1 MSIHALIVGVSNYDL
16 IGAPNLEF
24 CKNDIKYFSEALV
37 KGLSVKEE
45 QIVKLGENDVVKK
58 QSFISALKKF
68 DFEVE
73 EDENEDTFIFYF
85 SGHGRINCN
94 KHLLTFSDGYLE
106 TEDLIEH
113 INKINTKNKLLIFD
127 TCHSGHFKI
136 NGLPEV
142 DYESSLKE
150 FIGTGY
156 AVLASSSANQFSYNY
171 PDSKKQ
177 LSLFTSFLNDALT
190 ARILLKEGKKS
201 LDDIINL
208 LFQYMK
214 IRNIKHPE
222 HAQTPIFRSK
232 LGGTIFFSVEKY
244 IPYVSNNY
252 FLEKEKYRI
261 YKVEPIHTAR
271 AKRYVVKVILK
282 DPLTLEEISIV
293 HKEIVSIIKDIEIYN
308 NENFEKHW
316 KGKLAN
322 IIFCHYGNSEDDI
335 LNSNFLCK
343 TIWVDDKQDKNWWY
357 NLSNKSKFVN
367 DVYFDINSNYEALN
381 KFYAANTADDT
392 CLIQQTRDITINMI
406 NLAEMLIKSFDE
418 LLNEE
423 VTEKEFIEKFKKIS
437 PKITD
442 YYFKESNLDLPTKK
456 LKDWSSACTGLSA
469 TIYDFTLFYGEHA
482 LKNRTYDNRIACMK
496 MTKNQYY
503 KDLEKLKEEEEKI
516 KDLINDVLS

>member
-1 MSIHALIVGVSNYDL
+1 MIYALVVGVSNYSL
-16 IGAPNLEF
+16 MGAQNLGF

-37 KGLSVKEE
+37 KGLSVKKE

-58 QSFISALKKF
+58 QSFISALRKF
-68 DFEVE
+68 DF

-85 SGHGRINCN
+85 SGHGGIDCN
-94 KHLLTFSDGYLE
+94 KHFLIFSDGYLE

-156 AVLASSSANQFSYNY
+156 AVLASSSSNQSSFNH

-190 ARILLKEGKKS
+190 ARFLLRGGKKS

-214 IRNIKHPE
+214 IWNIRHPE
-222 HAQTPIFRSK
+222 YAQTPIFRSK
-232 LGGTIFFSVEKY
+232 LGGTIFFPVEKY

-282 DPLTLEEISIV
+282 DLLTLEEISIV

-335 LNSNFLCK
+335 LNSNFSCK
-343 TIWVDDKQDKNWWY
+343 TIWVDDTQDKNWWY
-357 NLSNKSKFVN
+357 NSSNKSKFVN
-367 DVYFDINSNYEALN
+367 DVYFDINSNYEELN
-381 KFYAANTADDT
+381 KFYAAHTADDT
-392 CLIQQTRDITINMI
+392 YLIQQTRDIIINMI

-423 VTEKEFIEKFKKIS
+423 ATEKEFIEEFEKIS

-456 LKDWSSACTGLSA
+456 LKDWSSACTGLSG

-516 KDLINDVLS
+516 KDLINDVLL

>member
-16 IGAPNLEF
+16 IGAPNLGF
-24 CKNDIKYFSEALV
+24 CKNDIKYFSEALI
-37 KGLSVKEE
+37 KGLSAKKE

-58 QSFISALKKF
+58 QSFINVLRKF
-68 DFEVE
+68 DF

-85 SGHGRINCN
+85 SGHGGINCN
-94 KHLLTFSDGYLE
+94 KHFLIFSDGYLE
-106 TEDLIEH
+106 TEDLIEY
-113 INKINTKNKLLIFD
+113 INKINVKNKLLIFD
-127 TCHSGHFKI
+127 TCYSGHFEI
-136 NGLPEV
+136 NSLPEI

-156 AVLASSSANQFSYNY
+156 AVLASSSANQYLRNH

-177 LSLFTSFLNDALT
+177 SSLFTSFLNDALT

-208 LFQYMK
+208 LFKYMK

-222 HAQTPIFRSK
+222 YAQTPIFRSK

-252 FLEKEKYRI
+252 FLEREKYKI
-261 YKVEPIHTAR
+261 YQVEPIHNAR
-271 AKRYVVKVILK
+271 AKRYKVKVILK
-282 DPLTLEEISIV
+282 DIFTLEDISKV
-293 HKEIVSIIKDIEIYN
+293 HKEIVSFIKNIEVYKS
-308 NENFEKHW
+308 EKFERYW
-316 KGKLAN
+316 KGKSAN
-322 IIFCHYGNSEDDI
+322 IIFCYYGKSEDDI

-343 TIWVDDKQDKNWWY
+343 TIWVDDTQDKDWWY

-367 DVYFDINSNYEALN
+367 DVYFDINSNYESLN
-381 KFYAANTADDT
+381 KFYAENTADDT
-392 CLIQQTRDITINMI
+392 YLIHQTKDIIINMI
-406 NLAEMLIKSFDE
+406 NLAEMLIKSFNE

-423 VTEKEFIEKFKKIS
+423 ATEKEFIEEFEKIS

-442 YYFKESNLDLPTKK
+442 YYCKESNLDLPSNKI
-456 LKDWSSACTGLSA
+456 KDWSSACTGLSA
-469 TIYDFTLFYGEHA
+469 TIYDFTLFYGEDA

-496 MTKNQYY
+496 MTKTKYNS
-503 KDLEKLKEEEEKI
+503 DLEKLKEEEEEI
-516 KDLINDVLS
+516 KDLINDALL